1 MARGTVISFDSE
13 KGHGKIRPD
22 QSEDELFVHEI
33 SVTVRDAPP
42 LTAGQVVYFEILS
55 GEHGRQAIEVR
66 PIQDNKSGPQS
77 ASGSES
83 MP

>member
-1 MARGTVISFDSE
+1 MARGTVISFDPG

-33 SVTVRDAPP
+33 SVTVRDTPA
-42 LTAGQVVYFEILS
+42 LREGQVVYFEILN

-66 PIQDNKSGPQS
+66 PIQARPGPR
-77 ASGSES
+77 SGSGNES